1 MPKRTSARET
11 IDLAKIAHQAMIDE
25 GFAPDAGSSVAR
37 EVQSIVS
44 RPKSVSAGPSIR
56 NLKSLL
62 WSSIDDAK
70 TRDIDQVE
78 YAESLS
84 GGDIRLLIAIADVD
98 VFVPRDSAIDR
109 HARHNSTSVYTGV
122 KTFPMLPEELSEGL
136 TSLVPG
142 QDRLAVVTELIIGPN
157 GEPKKSDVYRAV
169 IRNHAKLSYAAIGAW
184 LEGKGPVPSVIKRRA
199 KLKAQVRL
207 QFEAAKR
214 LAFLRRQS
222 GAVELGMIQTTP
234 LVNKR
239 GQITELAVIEPNA
252 ARELIS
258 NFMIATN
265 VAIAQFLEAK
275 GGPTLRRVVRS
286 PEQWDRIVR
295 IAAGLDGK
303 LPAKP
308 DSRALADF
316 LERRKKLDPLHFPD
330 LSLAVVKA
338 LGPGEYAVQM
348 PHEEDQGHFGLAVA
362 DYTHSTAP
370 NRRYADLVNQRLI
383 KAALKDGSRPYRAN
397 DLKRIAE
404 HCTEREDAARKVERK
419 LRKVAAAVLLRD
431 RIGEEFNAIV
441 TGVVEKGTFAR
452 TIEPPVDGRI
462 VTRARGLGVGDKV
475 VVRLVGV
482 DAERG
487 FIDFVRTGRGW

>member
-1 MPKRTSARET
+1 
-11 IDLAKIAHQAMIDE
+11 MIDE
-25 GFAPDAGSSVAR
+25 GFAPDAGRSVVK
-37 EVQSIVS
+37 EVQSIVARSQS
-44 RPKSVSAGPSIR
+44 RASHRSIR
-56 NLKSLL
+56 NLRTLL
-62 WSSIDDAK
+62 WSSIDDVK
-70 TRDIDQVE
+70 TQDIDQVE
-78 YAESLS
+78 YVEQLD

-98 VFVPRDSAIDR
+98 AFVQRDSAIDR
-109 HARHNSTSVYTGV
+109 HARLNSTSVYTGV
-122 KTFPMLPEELSEGL
+122 KTFPMLPEELSNDL

-142 QDRLAVVTELIIGPN
+142 KDRLAVVTELIVGAN
-157 GEPKKSDVYRAV
+157 GASKESKVYRAV
-169 IRNHAKLSYAAIGAW
+169 IRNHAKLSYTAVGAW
-184 LEGKGPVPSVIKRRA
+184 LEGKGPVPSALKRKA
-199 KLKAQVRL
+199 KLKAQIRL
-207 QFEAAKR
+207 QFETAKR
-214 LAFLRRQS
+214 LASLRREA

-234 LVNKR
+234 VIKR
-239 GQITELAVIEPNA
+239 GRVTELVVIEPNA

-265 VAIAQFLEAK
+265 VAVAQFLEAK

-295 IAAGLDGK
+295 IAAELDGK

-316 LERRKKLDPLHFPD
+316 LERRKKVAPLHFPD

-348 PHEEDQGHFGLAVA
+348 PGEEDEGHFGLAVT

-370 NRRYADLVNQRLI
+370 NRRYADLINQRLI
-383 KAALKDGSRPYRAN
+383 KAALKDGSRPYSAN
-397 DLKRIAE
+397 ELKLIAE

-431 RIGEEFNAIV
+431 RIGEEFEAIV
-441 TGVVEKGTFAR
+441 TGVMGKGTFAR
-452 TIEPPVDGRI
+452 TIKPPVDGRI
-462 VTRARGLGVGDKV
+462 VQRARGLGVGDKV

-482 DAERG
+482 EPERG

>member
-1 MPKRTSARET
+1 MPKRTSAGET
-11 IDLAKIAHQAMIDE
+11 IDLSKIAHRAMIDE
-25 GFAPDAGSSVAR
+25 GFAPDASSPVVS
-37 EVQSIVS
+37 EVGAIVS
-44 RPKSVSAGPSIR
+44 RPQSLKTDRSVR

-84 GGDIRLLIAIADVD
+84 GGDIRLLIGIADVD
-98 VFVPRDSAIDR
+98 AFVAQDSAIDR
-109 HARHNSTSVYTGV
+109 HARLNSTSVYTGV

-142 QDRLAVVTELIIGPN
+142 KDRLAVVTELIIGPN
-157 GEPKKSDVYRAV
+157 GEPKGSEFYRAV
-169 IRNHAKLSYAAIGAW
+169 IRNHAKLSYAAVGAW
-184 LEGKGPVPSVIKRRA
+184 LEGKGPMPSVLKRRA

-214 LAFLRRQS
+214 LASLRKHS

-234 LVNKR
+234 VINKR
-239 GQITELAVIEPNA
+239 GRVIELAVIEPNA

-286 PEQWDRIVR
+286 PEQWDRIVQ
-295 IAAGLDGK
+295 IAVELDGK
-303 LPAKP
+303 LPGKP

-316 LERRKKLDPLHFPD
+316 LERRKKADPLHFPD

-348 PHEEDQGHFGLAVA
+348 PGEEDGGHFGLAVA

-397 DLKRIAE
+397 HLKRIAE
-404 HCTEREDAARKVERK
+404 HCTDREDAARKVERK
-419 LRKVAAAVLLRD
+419 MRKVAAAVLLRD
-431 RIGEEFNAIV
+431 RIGEEFEAIV
-441 TGVVEKGTFAR
+441 TGVTGKGTFAR
-452 TIEPPVDGRI
+452 TIKPPVDGRI

-475 VVRLVGV
+475 VVRLVAV
-482 DAERG
+482 EPERG